1 MQSRRSVR
9 RKIKKELDSLQCI
22 KICSDN
28 NNDLIEREDSLIVNS
43 LYMPSTSTG
52 INSQSIKETS
62 ISSCRDIP
70 DIVEINVNE
79 NCNLSNTDQSNN
91 NSIPSSYTKE
101 STNSTS
107 SSSIKDD
114 LCKWIIEC
122 NVPQSTANKLLYL
135 MKQREI
141 INTNELPWD
150 TRTLLA
156 TPRSISSIRIVE
168 PGQYYH
174 FGLASGIIR
183 HASSNMTEIK
193 IIIGI
198 DGLPIA
204 KSSNSQLWPI
214 LAYISNDTTKTVFPV
229 GIYHGYAKPKDSN
242 DFLVDFIS
250 EAKELVTNGIILNNC
265 NIKVSFGAFICD
277 SPAKAFVLKLKGHSG
292 FSSCTRCIQ
301 VGEHYLN
308 RVCYPYCNFSAKRTH
323 ESYASKAF
331 EEHHIGN
338 TLSRLIEIPGLDVVT
353 MFPLDYMHLV
363 ALGVVKKLILLWLH
377 TGPVQTRIQGRNIN
391 LLSNSLLNIKQ
402 FIPIDFPRKTRLIQ
416 DVGRY
421 KASEL
426 RFFIVYV
433 GPIVLKNVIIDN
445 SYTNFMALHV
455 AMIILLS
462 PDFSCYLNYANE
474 LLHYF
479 VRTFENIYGRQH
491 ISHNVHGLLHLPD
504 DYINFGP
511 LDNASAFPFENYMKE
526 LKSKVRKHEKPLE
539 QLVNRYEEMY
549 KLPASLVI
557 KQKFPVMSKQ
567 HKSGPLVDNIKGL
580 EFKKLTFDKFKINTS
595 VIKESYVLTNNRKVV
610 KCLNFVKTNQG
621 SIKLVGTAF
630 EIIIP
635 LYKKP
640 VDSTIFDIYIV
651 KNLSNKLSC
660 WDYLDIK
667 KKIMLIEHE
676 NNLIAM
682 PIIHT

>member
-22 KICSDN
+22 KKCTDN
-28 NNDLIEREDSLIVNS
+28 NNDFIEREESLFVNS
-43 LYMPSTSTG
+43 LYIPPTSTG
-52 INSQSIKETS
+52 KNSQSIQETS
-62 ISSCRDIP
+62 ISSFHDIP
-70 DIVEINVNE
+70 DIVEINANE
-79 NCNLSNTDQSNN
+79 NCNLSNADQSNN
-91 NSIPSSYTKE
+91 NSIKIPFSYTKE
-101 STNSTS
+101 STNIIS

-156 TPRSISSIRIVE
+156 TPRLISNIRIVE

-204 KSSNSQLWPI
+204 KSSNSQ
-214 LAYISNDTTKTVFPV
+214 F
-229 GIYHGYAKPKDSN
+229 
-242 DFLVDFIS
+242 
-250 EAKELVTNGIILNNC
+250 
-265 NIKVSFGAFICD
+265 
-277 SPAKAFVLKLKGHSG
+277 PAKAFILKLKGHSG

-323 ESYASKAF
+323 ESYVSKAF

-391 LLSNSLLNIKQ
+391 LLSNSLLDIKQ

-433 GPIVLKNVIIDN
+433 GPIVLKNVINDN

-455 AMIILLS
+455 AMTILLS
-462 PDFSCYLNYANE
+462 PDYSCYLNYVKE

-479 VRTFENIYGRQH
+479 VRTFENIYG
-491 ISHNVHGLLHLPD
+491 
-504 DYINFGP
+504 
-511 LDNASAFPFENYMKE
+511 
-526 LKSKVRKHEKPLE
+526 
-539 QLVNRYEEMY
+539 
-549 KLPASLVI
+549 PAAY
-557 KQKFPVMSKQ
+557 F
-567 HKSGPLVDNIKGL
+567 
-580 EFKKLTFDKFKINTS
+580 T
-595 VIKESYVLTNNRKVV
+595 
-610 KCLNFVKTNQG
+610 
-621 SIKLVGTAF
+621 
-630 EIIIP
+630 
-635 LYKKP
+635 
-640 VDSTIFDIYIV
+640 
-651 KNLSNKLSC
+651 
-660 WDYLDIK
+660 
-667 KKIMLIEHE
+667 
-676 NNLIAM
+676 
-682 PIIHT
+682 